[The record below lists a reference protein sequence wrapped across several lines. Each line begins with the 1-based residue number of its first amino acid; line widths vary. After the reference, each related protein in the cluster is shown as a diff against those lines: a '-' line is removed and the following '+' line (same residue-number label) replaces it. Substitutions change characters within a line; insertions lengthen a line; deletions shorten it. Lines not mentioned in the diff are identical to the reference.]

1 MNSAVII
8 FVKNPELGKV
18 KTRLSA
24 TIGNEKAL
32 EIYKELL
39 AHTLMSV
46 KEIMADVFIYFS
58 DSIDENIFEFEN
70 NFFKKMQK
78 GDNLGERMS
87 NAFKEV
93 FDLWYD
99 NVIII
104 GTDCPGLD
112 LNLLENAFLQLDNV
126 DVVIG
131 PAEDGGYY
139 LLGMKKH
146 YAKLFENI
154 NWSSSSVLQTTLDN
168 CNKNK
173 LTHTLL
179 SILSDVDEEKDLVH
193 LVNLRN

>member
-1 MNSAVII
+1 MNNAVII

-154 NWSSSSVLQTTLDN
+154 NWSSSSVLQATLDN

>member
-70 NFFKKMQK
+70 IFLKKVQK

-99 NVIII
+99 DVIII

-193 LVNLRN
+193 LVNFRN

>member
-58 DSIDENIFEFEN
+58 DSFDENIFEFEN
-70 NFFKKMQK
+70 NFFKKVQK
-78 GDNLGERMS
+78 SDNLGERMS

-193 LVNLRN
+193 LVNFRN